1 MHYPIYRKFT
11 GINVWFK
18 ITSDTSF
25 IEIKKMGSKTLV
37 SKVEAVQFPEKLLI
51 QDMIMKHENRW
62 EDVDPQVVEG
72 ILQSENFI

>member
-51 QDMIMKHENRW
+51 QDMISKHENRW
-62 EDVDPQVVEG
+62 EETDPEVVER
-72 ILQSENFI
+72 ILKAENFI